1 MAGRGNLGW
10 IEWCLVLQETFPV
23 VAAREHVEPSVPQP
37 IATLARMADLELL
50 LRFWRALDSEFETV
64 EPTWWGGVVADSR
77 FPDIWDVNYAR
88 VETDDDALSFAEVE
102 SSLLPVMDR
111 IGARHVHMVVFHP
124 EQLTALLSEAS
135 SRGDRLS
142 WDTLMEL
149 RGEAPHAPNPIDV
162 EEIDPHDPSFWPA
175 YRGSLGEFRITE
187 QDAISQLIDIER
199 DVLIPAGKR
208 WYAVQEAGR
217 VQALGSLM
225 GMEGVGYVDHI
236 VTFPEA
242 RRRGY
247 AGAIV
252 RRIAAEALH
261 SDLDHLY
268 LLAEP
273 GAEAVALYE
282 RVGFEAIGH
291 IASTLRPR

>member
-1 MAGRGNLGW
+1 
-10 IEWCLVLQETFPV
+10 
-23 VAAREHVEPSVPQP
+23 
-37 IATLARMADLELL
+37 MADLEPL
-50 LRFWRALDSEFETV
+50 LRFWRALDSAFETV

-88 VETDDDALSFAEVE
+88 VETDDAALSLREVE

-135 SRGDRLS
+135 SRGDRLT
-142 WDTLMEL
+142 WDRVMVL
-149 RGEAPHAPNPIDV
+149 RGEAPDGSSAIDV
-162 EEIDPHDPSFWPA
+162 EEIDPHDPGFRPA
-175 YRGSLGEFRITE
+175 YRGSLSEFRITE
-187 QDAISQLIDIER
+187 QDAITQLIDIEH

-208 WYAVQEAGR
+208 WFAVREAGR
-217 VQALGSLM
+217 VRALGSLM

-247 AGAIV
+247 AGAVV
-252 RRIAAEALH
+252 RRIAEEARR
-261 SDLDHLY
+261 SDLDHLF
-268 LLAEP
+268 LLVEP

-282 RVGFEAIGH
+282 RLGFEAIGH
-291 IASTLRPR
+291 IASTLRAR

>member
-1 MAGRGNLGW
+1 
-10 IEWCLVLQETFPV
+10 
-23 VAAREHVEPSVPQP
+23 
-37 IATLARMADLELL
+37 MADLEPL
-50 LRFWRALDSEFETV
+50 LRFWRALDSAFETV
-64 EPTWWGGVVADSR
+64 EPSWWGGVVADSR
-77 FPDIWDVNYAR
+77 YPDIWDVNYAR
-88 VETDDDALSFAEVE
+88 VETDDDALSLPEVE
-102 SSLLPVMDR
+102 SSLLPVMNR

-124 EQLTALLSEAS
+124 ERLTALLSEAS
-135 SRGDRLS
+135 TRGDRFS
-142 WDTLMEL
+142 WDTIMEL
-149 RGEAPHAPNPIDV
+149 RGEAPDAPSAIDV

-187 QDAISQLIDIER
+187 HDAIRQLVDIER
-199 DVLIPAGKR
+199 EVLIPAGKR
-208 WYAVQEAGR
+208 WFAVR
-217 VQALGSLM
+217 VARRAQALGSLI

-247 AGAIV
+247 AGAVV
-252 RRIAAEALH
+252 RRIVEEARR

-273 GAEAVALYE
+273 GAEALALYE
-282 RVGFEAIGH
+282 RLGFEAIGH